1 METKKTVI
9 VIKRKM
15 PDFTSSLFFFILSL
29 YFILNTQYSFAQNP
43 KIKCYFNHPVN
54 TAVSSGTNAIYLSG
68 TFADTIA
75 AYINRAKYTVDIAQ
89 YDYTSSGSSHVKLL
103 ATAINNAHARGV
115 VIRWIYD
122 GSSSNTGLSLIT
134 WTTNVNKLASPVA
147 SGYIMHNK
155 FMIVD
160 ANSTTASDAFLWTG
174 SYDWSDQQANGDFNN
189 MVIVQDKNV
198 ALAYYDQFNQMWGG
212 TGATPVTSSEKFGTA
227 KAISTSTSFTVNGT
241 PIQVYFSPKDS
252 PQARILNT
260 INSANNELAFGIYTF
275 TDNTVANAIKT
286 KYTGGV
292 AAFGIEDQFSNTYSP
307 YTTLSASMG
316 ANFKVYTGSG
326 IYHNKIMIVD
336 HLHPASDPQV
346 FTGSYNWSAAGAN
359 SNDEGMIIIHDAIVA
374 NQYYQSLCKNFT
386 DVGGAATVCPALIGI
401 EAYDYGQQQFAVF
414 PNPSTDIL
422 NVKVKNAGEKLTV
435 KITDN
440 LGNTVRETSVF
451 SNDEAAINIQGLSAG
466 LYFVNILRGDKT
478 FTEKFLKQ

>member
-1 METKKTVI
+1 MKTKKTTLI
-9 VIKRKM
+9 
-15 PDFTSSLFFFILSL
+15 ILL
-29 YFILNTQYSFAQNP
+29 ATLAFGFANAQNP

-54 TAVSSGTNAIYLSG
+54 TAVSSGTNAIYLNG

-174 SYDWSDQQANGDFNN
+174 SYDWSDQQATGDYNN

-198 ALAYYDQFNQMWGG
+198 ALAYYAQFNQMWGG

-252 PQARILNT
+252 PQARLLNT

-275 TDNTVANAIKT
+275 TDNTVATAIKT

-307 YTTLSASMG
+307 YTTLSGSMG
-316 ANFKVYTGSG
+316 ANFKVYTGTS

-359 SNDEGMIIIHDAIVA
+359 SNDEGMIIIHDATIT

-386 DVGGAATVCPALIGI
+386 DVGGSATVCPATTGI
-401 EAYDYGQQQFAVF
+401 DTYDYGQQQLAVY
-414 PNPSTDIL
+414 PNPFSNEI
-422 NVKVKNAGEKLTV
+422 NIKVKSGSEKLVV
-435 KITDN
+435 KITDQLGKLVFEKEEHNTDAMQLN
-440 LGNTVRETSVF
+440 LTE
-451 SNDEAAINIQGLSAG
+451 LSTG
-466 LYFVNILRGDKT
+466 VYFVSVINGNNI
-478 FTEKFLKQ
+478 FTQKLVK